1 MAPHMPEPLKLVR
14 IPTLKTPADFRN
26 HVASLCIDL
35 PCEDQIVTGSV
46 SPLAQPVADV
56 TINGKRIGNRWA
68 IQPMEG
74 WDGTTTGGATDEV
87 RRRWQRFGESGAKLI
102 YGGEAMAVRPDG
114 RANPNQLII
123 VEQNKKHLTEL
134 REILLRAHKE
144 RYGTADDLVIGF
156 QLTHSGRFCKPN
168 DKFRM
173 EPRVAY
179 RHPILDKKFNVTSD
193 AQVFTDGEIEQLIEC
208 YIAAAKIARDIG
220 VDFVDI
226 KHCHGYLL
234 HEFLSAFTRHGKY
247 GGSFENRTRILREII
262 AGIRASGNPIEI
274 GVRLSAFDF
283 VPFKPDPALS
293 QPGKLGPGIPE
304 DFTHCLPYRFGFGVS
319 ESNPVE
325 YDLAET
331 FQFVELCAQLGVKIL
346 NLSAGS
352 PYYNPHLQRPAAYP
366 PSDGYQPPEDPLV
379 GVARQINVVRQV
391 AEFVKT
397 SKNVIVEAE
406 VASWD
411 STLQRFNA
419 STLQPTNASTP
430 ILVGSAYSYLQ
441 EYLPHVAQ
449 YVVGNG
455 WTDMVGLGRMTLAY
469 PNVLADAVERGT
481 LEKKFI
487 CRTFSDCTT
496 APRNGL
502 ISGCYPL
509 DKYYAAKPES
519 QKLREIKKAIRA

>member
-1 MAPHMPEPLKLVR
+1 MPEPLKLIR
-14 IPTLKTPADFRN
+14 IPTLKTAENFRN
-26 HVASLCIDL
+26 HVASLGIDL
-35 PCEDQIVTGSV
+35 PCEDQIVTGGA
-46 SPLAQPVADV
+46 SPLAQPIRNVAV
-56 TINGKRIGNRWA
+56 NGKRIGNRWA
-68 IQPMEG
+68 VQPMEG
-74 WDGTTTGGATDEV
+74 WDGTASGGATDEV

-123 VEQNKKHLTEL
+123 IEQNKKDLAEL
-134 REILLRAHKE
+134 REVLVRAHQA
-144 RYGTADDLVIGF
+144 RCGTADDLVIGF

-168 DKFRM
+168 DKSRL
-173 EPRVAY
+173 EPRVAC
-179 RHPILDKKFNVTSD
+179 RHPLLDNRFAVTSD
-193 AQVFTDGEIEQLIEC
+193 AQVFTDSEIEHLIEC
-208 YIAAAKIARDIG
+208 YITAAKIAWDVG
-220 VDFVDI
+220 ADFVDI

-234 HEFLSAFTRHGKY
+234 HEFLGARARPGKF
-247 GGSFENRTRILREII
+247 GGSFENRTRILREIV
-262 AGIRASGNPIEI
+262 AGIRASGNRIEI

-293 QPGKLGPGIPE
+293 QPGKPGPGIPE
-304 DFTHCLPYRFGFGVS
+304 AFSHCLPYGYGFGVS
-319 ESNPVE
+319 QDNPVE

-331 FQFVELCAQLGVKIL
+331 FQFAELCARLGVKIL

-352 PYYNPHLQRPAAYP
+352 PYYNPHIQRPAAYP

-391 AEFVKT
+391 ADFVKALNRA
-397 SKNVIVEAE
+397 KVDAG
-406 VASWD
+406 
-411 STLQRFNA
+411 
-419 STLQPTNASTP
+419 TNPAPHHPSNPATP
-430 ILVGSAYSYLQ
+430 APVVVGSAYSYLQ

-449 YVVGNG
+449 YVIRNG
-455 WTDMVGLGRMTLAY
+455 WTDVVGLGRMTLAY
-469 PNVLADAVERGT
+469 PNILADAVEKGS

-509 DKYYAAKPES
+509 DKYYTGKPEF
-519 QKLREIKKAIRA
+519 QKLKEIKKSVGA

>member
-1 MAPHMPEPLKLVR
+1 MAEPIRLVR
-14 IPTLKTPADFRN
+14 IPTLKTVADFRS
-26 HVASLCIDL
+26 HVAALGIDL
-35 PCEDQIVTGSV
+35 PCEDQIATGDA
-46 SPLAQPVADV
+46 SPLAEPVPDV
-56 TINGKRIGNRWA
+56 IINGKRIGNRWA

-123 VEQNKKHLTEL
+123 VEQNKKDLAEL
-134 REILLRAHKE
+134 RGILVRAHQE
-144 RYGTADDLVIGF
+144 RYGSTDDLVIGF

-173 EPRVAY
+173 EPRVAF
-179 RHPILDKKFNVTSD
+179 RHPILDKKFNVTSEE
-193 AQVFTDGEIEQLIEC
+193 QVWTDGEIEQLIEC
-208 YIAAAKIARDIG
+208 YVAAAKIAWDVG
-220 VDFVDI
+220 ADFVDI

-234 HEFLSAFTRHGKY
+234 HEFLGAHTRSSKY
-247 GGSFENRTRILREII
+247 GGSFENRTCVLREIVE
-262 AGIRASGNPIEI
+262 GIRAGGNRIEI

-304 DFTHCLPYRFGFGVS
+304 NFSHCLPYRYGFGVNA
-319 ESNPVE
+319 SNPVE
-325 YDLAET
+325 YDLTET
-331 FQFVELCAQLGVKIL
+331 FQFVRLCAQLGVKIL

-352 PYYNPHLQRPAAYP
+352 PYYNPHIQRPAAYP

-379 GVARQINVVRQV
+379 GVARQINVVRQI
-391 AEFVKT
+391 AGRVKSLNGST
-397 SKNVIVEAE
+397 VQPAKDAV
-406 VASWD
+406 D
-411 STLQRFNA
+411 STIQRFNG
-419 STLQPTNASTP
+419 STP
-430 ILVGSAYSYLQ
+430 VIVGSAYSYLQ

-449 YVVGNG
+449 YVVRNG
-455 WTDMVGLGRMTLAY
+455 WTDMIGLGRMTLAY
-469 PNVLADAVERGT
+469 PTILADAVKKGELERK
-481 LEKKFI
+481 LI

-509 DKYYAAKPES
+509 DKHYMSKPEF
-519 QKLREIKKAIRA
+519 QKLREIKKAGGA